1 MEQLYITNIEI
12 NKVRHLKNIA
22 VSLRENQIRHLVLTG
37 KNGSGKTSVVEAL
50 ARYLHNLSTDQF
62 FVNKESWLVDA
73 QIRKKDVEQ
82 RGGAGKRK
90 L

>member
-22 VSLRENQIRHLVLTG
+22 VPLRENQIRHLVLTG

-73 QIRKKDVEQ
+73 QIRKRMWS